1 VVCTPVNKESS
12 IRMFNKKH
20 TGITIVHNDTLFF
33 LSATGHALQVD
44 HSLPLTAFLEG
55 NTEGANLPPAVLN
68 RTNRL
73 LIVPDYWIG
82 QADMRLPSQKRSIVE
97 AFVERK
103 LIAEYTDLPDI
114 GLFYGYA
121 LASQPADEGRIHAFF
136 LQEPQAYELYNKLQ
150 SINAAPNDI
159 TAPAY
164 IWEQKLIKMAPDA
177 VSTGVALVQ
186 KQSLESYLYFYH
198 QGKFLFSRSIQFS
211 TLSSE
216 SAEALQALTYEINQS
231 VYLFSQKKKT
241 ELELIFMHSDRKEDA
256 AELAENLGRDVR
268 TVTTNATFEKSGP
281 EIEHTLGPCSDF
293 NRQDVAPSAC
303 FSVIA
308 QKHHGRARAWRPIQ
322 TAGIMIGFLLILILG
337 GEHVYLLKWSQL
349 AATSSDVGWMTAPNY
364 HELMDRYNASLDVL
378 LQETQTFSA
387 SATLLTIAR
396 CLPDNV
402 RVSAIQLS
410 LSEAPVAALSC
421 IVRAE
426 NMAVFRE
433 TLTELINNLGSAFEK
448 SPRLEKQDVELGEIV
463 PGKGYIDYPVQF
475 QVRLI

>member
-1 VVCTPVNKESS
+1 
-12 IRMFNKKH
+12 MFNKNH
-20 TGITIVHNDTLFF
+20 TGITIVHSDTLFF
-33 LSATGHALQVD
+33 LSAVGNALQVD
-44 HSLPLTAFLEG
+44 HSISLTAFLEG
-55 NTEGANLPPAVLN
+55 NAEGANLPEAVLN

-82 QADMRLPSQKRSIVE
+82 QANMSLPSRKRSIVE

-103 LIAEYTDLPDI
+103 LIAEYSDLPDI

-121 LASQPADEGRIHAFF
+121 LASHPAEANHIHAFF

-150 SINAAPNDI
+150 SINAVPNEI
-159 TAPAY
+159 TTPAY

-177 VSTGVALVQ
+177 AGTGVALVQ
-186 KQSLESYLYFYH
+186 MQPLESYLYFYH

-241 ELELIFMHSDRKEDA
+241 ELELIFMHSARKEDA
-256 AELAENLGRDVR
+256 AELAENLGREVR
-268 TVTTNATFEKSGP
+268 PFTSNAALEKSSP
-281 EIEHTLGPCSDF
+281 KIEHTLGPCSDF
-293 NRQDVAPSAC
+293 NRQDVAPSAR
-303 FSVIA
+303 FSAIA

-322 TAGIMIGFLLILILG
+322 AAGIMIGILLILILG
-337 GEHVYLLKWSQL
+337 GEHVYLFKWSKQ
-349 AATSSDVGWMTAPNY
+349 ATTSSNVGWMTEQNY
-364 HELMDRYNASLDVL
+364 HELMDRYNESLDVL

-387 SATLLTIAR
+387 STTLLTLAR
-396 CLPDNV
+396 CLPNNV
-402 RVSAIQLS
+402 RVTAIQLS
-410 LSEAPVAALSC
+410 LAEAPVAALSC

-426 NMAVFRE
+426 SMAVFRE
-433 TLTELINNLGSAFEK
+433 TLTELINNLGNAFEK
-448 SPRLEKQDVELGEIV
+448 SPRLEKQDVELGETL